1 MAEQQQQSRRQLC
14 DGRSMSVTRAGEAE
28 MNEGSRPGSRGESG
42 FTLIELL
49 VVTIILGILAA
60 IAIPAFLQHRA
71 KAWDA
76 AVRSDLRSAATAQ
89 ETYLTDADP
98 GPYATT
104 IPDLIAVGFRPSP
117 GVNYSGG
124 ALNMSVTAQGALS
137 YCLTA
142 QSASGTYFA
151 LGSSAGWHSST
162 TPIDPIT
169 CL

>member
-1 MAEQQQQSRRQLC
+1 MDSGRR
-14 DGRSMSVTRAGEAE
+14 V
-28 MNEGSRPGSRGESG
+28 RPASESG

-89 ETYLTDADP
+89 ETFLTDADP

-104 IPDLIAVGFRPSP
+104 VAELYRRRVSAVARERT
-117 GVNYSGG
+117 
-124 ALNMSVTAQGALS
+124 TAVA
-137 YCLTA
+137 
-142 QSASGTYFA
+142 
-151 LGSSAGWHSST
+151 SST
-162 TPIDPIT
+162 
-169 CL
+169 

>member
-1 MAEQQQQSRRQLC
+1 MDSWPR
-14 DGRSMSVTRAGEAE
+14 V
-28 MNEGSRPGSRGESG
+28 RPACESG

-71 KAWDA
+71 KGWDA

-89 ETYLTDADP
+89 ETFLTDADP

-104 IPDLIAVGFRPSP
+104 VPELIAVGFRPSP
-117 GVNYSGG
+117 GRNYSGG
-124 ALNMSVTAQGALS
+124 VMNMSVTAQGALS

-151 LGSSAGWHSST
+151 LGSSAGWNTSS
-162 TPIDPIT
+162 TPIDAAT
-169 CL
+169 CV